1 MLLRQYA
8 RLGSSLS
15 ILVGGRFRGKKSV
28 TNHVHRGSSLSLRS
42 WARLRSAI
50 LVTGIP
56 EEPCTAGSLR
66 ILACEIFS
74 SWFVTVRGWEY
85 ASWVHCVS
93 GSVHTPRIVFVF
105 EEQGAVRRRQI
116 RRRLHDSGFF
126 YVFAKLCT
134 AGLCCISCRFRD
146 SGFFFVSA
154 ELVAAEVRCIDGRFP
169 ATRFAVTVTGI
180 CLFGFVFIVFCG
192 CGRIGS
198 NVSVTNYF
206 HMGSSLSL
214 RSWARLGSAT
224 LVTGFMN
231 VGSLLSLRSWSQL
244 GSASLVVGFMTVEFL
259 LLPRQSACLGS
270 AQSFLGSGR
279 VRGKKSVTNHIR
291 WGSSLS
297 LRSWAQLGSAMLV
310 TGFIHAGSFLSLR
323 SWARLGS
330 VLFVVDFL
338 ALRSSLLLQYQ
349 AYLSF
354 VGNGRVGGNVL
365 VNNVVHVGSSLSL
378 TSYVGLCS
386 SSSCLGSSRI
396 GGNVS
401 VTNYIR

>member
-1 MLLRQYA
+1 MLRQYA

-15 ILVGGRFRGKKSV
+15 VLVGGRFRGKKSV

-85 ASWVHCVS
+85 ASWVQCVS
-93 GSVHTPRIVFVF
+93 GSVHTPRIVCVF
-105 EEQGAVRRRQI
+105 EEQGTVRLRQI

-126 YVFAKLCT
+126 DVFAKLCT
-134 AGLCCISCRFRD
+134 CGLCCISCRFHD
-146 SGFFFVSA
+146 CGFFVSA
-154 ELVAAEVRCIDGRFP
+154 ELVLAGVRCNDGRFP
-169 ATRFAVTVTGI
+169 ATRFADTVTGI
-180 CLFGFVFIVFCG
+180 CLFGFVFILFCG

-198 NVSVTNYF
+198 DVSVTNYF

-244 GSASLVVGFMTVEFL
+244 GSASLVVGFMTVGFL
-259 LLPRQSACLGS
+259 LLPRQYACLGS
-270 AQSFLGSGR
+270 SQSFLGTGR

-338 ALRSSLLLQYQ
+338 ALGSSLLLQYQ
-349 AYLSF
+349 ASLPF

-386 SSSCLGSSRI
+386 SSSRLGSSRI

-401 VTNYIR
+401 VTNYFR